1 MLILYSLS
9 YVYGVNKIPL
19 HELGLYVLKESKG
32 DEGKESVEFVL
43 AVLRQH
49 EIEFERIISQL
60 EILVDTVNKIA
71 EKLQQKMQN
80 DCT

>member
-1 MLILYSLS
+1 MFYSRY
-9 YVYGVNKIPL
+9 YVGNVNKIPL

-32 DEGKESVEFVL
+32 DDGKESVEFVL

-49 EIEFERIISQL
+49 ENEFERIIAQL
-60 EILVDTVNKIA
+60 EVLVDTVNKMA

-80 DCT
+80 DYT